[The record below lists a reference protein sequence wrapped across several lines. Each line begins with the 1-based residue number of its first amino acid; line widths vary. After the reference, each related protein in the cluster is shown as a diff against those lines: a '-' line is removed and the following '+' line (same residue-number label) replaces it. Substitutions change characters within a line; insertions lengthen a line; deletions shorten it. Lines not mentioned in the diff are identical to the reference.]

1 MKYRIMAIAALALA
15 TAACATVAA
24 GTSQDIRVVSDPPG
38 AACTLTRDGAH
49 VATLTTPG
57 TANVPRSKRDIAV
70 SCRKAGLADASDNIP
85 STVHAGTVGN
95 IIAGGIVGIAVDA
108 ASGANNNYRE
118 LTIVVFAPESFE
130 TAAARDSFYGDLG
143 RRVAAAAD
151 SEVKRVMDSC
161 PQSKREFC
169 AIEAD
174 RVKEAKKAALESVEA
189 KKASA
194 RIGK

>member
-1 MKYRIMAIAALALA
+1 MKYRVTAIAGLALA

-38 AACTLTRDGAH
+38 ADCKLTRDGAH
-49 VATLTTPG
+49 IVSLTTPG
-57 TANVPRSKRDIAV
+57 TANVPRSKRDLAV
-70 SCRKAGLADASDNIP
+70 TCSKAGLSDASDVIP
-85 STVHAGTVGN
+85 SVVHAGTVGN
-95 IIAGGIVGIAVDA
+95 IIAGGVVGIVIDA

-130 TAAARDSFYGDLG
+130 TAAARDNFYRDLR
-143 RRVAAAAD
+143 RRVTAAAD
-151 SEVKRVMDSC
+151 AEVKRVMDSC

-169 AIEAD
+169 TIEAD
-174 RVKEAKKAALESVEA
+174 RVKQAKAAALDSVEA

-194 RIGK
+194 RID